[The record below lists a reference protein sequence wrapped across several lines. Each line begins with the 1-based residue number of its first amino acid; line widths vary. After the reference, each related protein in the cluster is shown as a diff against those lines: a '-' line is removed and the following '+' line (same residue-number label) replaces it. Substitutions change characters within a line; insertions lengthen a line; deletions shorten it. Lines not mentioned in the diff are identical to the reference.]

1 MKKIFIRIVLFFSF
15 FRCSFHLLLFY
26 FHPNKRIIRADIQ
39 RWCEILHLNYS
50 PTLSLLYLLSFFPEF
65 RNLFYHRVG
74 YWKLLPN
81 LLCPKLSTLYIA
93 TKKIGKG
100 LFIQHGF
107 STIIAAVSI
116 GENCW
121 INQQVTI
128 GFSNDNDCPTLGN
141 NVSVFCGA
149 KVIGKLT
156 IGNNSMIGANALV
169 IKNVPE
175 NCTVIGVPGCIVKR
189 DGVKVNE
196 AL

>member
-1 MKKIFIRIVLFFSF
+1 MKKIFTPIILMFAFIRCF
-15 FRCSFHLLLFY
+15 FHLLLFY
-26 FHPNKRIIRADIQ
+26 LHPNREIIKADIQ
-39 RWCEILHLNYS
+39 RWNQILHLNYS
-50 PTLSLLYLLSFFPEF
+50 PAISLLYLLSFFPEY

-74 YWKLLPN
+74 NWKIIPN
-81 LLCPKLSTLYIA
+81 TLCPKLSTLYIA
-93 TKKIGKG
+93 TQNIGKG

-107 STIIAAVSI
+107 STIIAAESI

-128 GFSNDNDCPTLGN
+128 GFSNDNDCPILGD

-156 IGNNSMIGANALV
+156 IGNNSMIGANAVV
-169 IKNVPE
+169 IKNVPQ
-175 NCTVIGVPGCIVKR
+175 NCTVIGVPAYIVKR
-189 DGVKVNE
+189 DGIKVNE